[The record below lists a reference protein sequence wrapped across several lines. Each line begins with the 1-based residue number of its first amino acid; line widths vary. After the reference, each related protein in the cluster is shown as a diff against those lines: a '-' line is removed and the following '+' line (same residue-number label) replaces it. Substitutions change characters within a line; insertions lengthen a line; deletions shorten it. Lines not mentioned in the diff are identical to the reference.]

1 LWNASTNTPALTS
14 SVGTSGNFYIVS
26 VAGSTNL
33 NGITNWD
40 VGDWAIFNGSVWQR
54 VEGGA
59 NGNFTTLSVSGVATF
74 SAGTVSAPAITTS
87 GDTNTGVYFP
97 AADEVGITAG
107 GTERMRISSTGISSV
122 SSILSSGG
130 ATQVGVTQST
140 YGSSY
145 STVVLS
151 YPETHVRPNAGY
163 SGSISFTENTVAD
176 RWSIGI
182 KPGDSNL
189 YFFNVRNITAATG
202 ILAINSSGAVIHPA
216 GTAALPS
223 ITTTGDT
230 NTGVYF
236 PAADTVG
243 ITTAGAEAM
252 RIISSGSV
260 GIGGSPT
267 SRLDV
272 VGNTSGTFFSARQ
285 TSANA
290 SVVSIQPYNASN
302 GGIIYSNWATGNGT
316 LDFGSGGTT
325 VRMSLDN
332 GGNLT
337 VTGTLS
343 TSGVAKFPA
352 GTVALPSITT
362 SGDTNTGIYFPA
374 ADTIAF
380 TEGGAEAMRIDSSG
394 NVGIGTSSLTG
405 YNLRVS
411 KNITGAVE
419 SYAIT
424 AEGTVQSDV
433 TSVANGFYTSIG
445 TQNSAFTLPA
455 VYHFRAVQGT
465 FGASSTVTNQYC
477 FFAPG
482 GAIGATTNYGFY
494 AGNSAGVTSGKTAYG
509 FRSDVNI
516 ATGGGTT
523 YGFYSNGTAENY
535 FAGNVGIGAVAGS
548 TTGQLRIAGNGSG
561 ATTFNGISLET
572 SVQSGVT
579 SAWRGLLIRP
589 TTQATAFTLNNLYG
603 VYINPQTFGAG
614 STVTNQY
621 GVHVENTLTGATNNY
636 GFYSNIA
643 SGSNRYNF
651 YANGTADNYFAGNV
665 GIGTAAPTAKLDVSS
680 DVFRLRTSKTPASAS
695 ATGNAGDICWDSS
708 YIYVCTATNTWKRV
722 AIATW

>member
-1 LWNASTNTPALTS
+1 
-14 SVGTSGNFYIVS
+14 
-26 VAGSTNL
+26 
-33 NGITNWD
+33 
-40 VGDWAIFNGSVWQR
+40 
-54 VEGGA
+54 
-59 NGNFTTLSVSGVATF
+59 
-74 SAGTVSAPAITTS
+74 
-87 GDTNTGVYFP
+87 
-97 AADEVGITAG
+97 
-107 GTERMRISSTGISSV
+107 
-122 SSILSSGG
+122 
-130 ATQVGVTQST
+130 
-140 YGSSY
+140 
-145 STVVLS
+145 
-151 YPETHVRPNAGY
+151 
-163 SGSISFTENTVAD
+163 
-176 RWSIGI
+176 
-182 KPGDSNL
+182 
-189 YFFNVRNITAATG
+189 
-202 ILAINSSGAVIHPA
+202 
-216 GTAALPS
+216 
-223 ITTTGDT
+223 
-230 NTGVYF
+230 
-236 PAADTVG
+236 
-243 ITTAGAEAM
+243 
-252 RIISSGSV
+252 
-260 GIGGSPT
+260 
-267 SRLDV
+267 
-272 VGNTSGTFFSARQ
+272 
-285 TSANA
+285 
-290 SVVSIQPYNASN
+290 
-302 GGIIYSNWATGNGT
+302 
-316 LDFGSGGTT
+316 
-325 VRMSLDN
+325 
-332 GGNLT
+332 
-337 VTGTLS
+337 
-343 TSGVAKFPA
+343 
-352 GTVALPSITT
+352 
-362 SGDTNTGIYFPA
+362 
-374 ADTIAF
+374 
-380 TEGGAEAMRIDSSG
+380 MRIDSSG

-535 FAGNVGIGAVAGS
+535 FAGNVGIGALAGS
-548 TTGQLRIAGNGSG
+548 TTAQLRIAGNGSG
-561 ATTFNGISLET
+561 ATTFNGISVET

-603 VYINPQTFGAG
+603 IYINPQTFGAG

-665 GIGTAAPTAKLDVSS
+665 GIGVASPSQKLDVSGTSRYTFNVGNAYTLQTSINAAGSAFADDYKNALSHIWQTSGTERMRIDSSGNVGVGTASPTAKLDVSS
-680 DVFRLRTSKTPASAS
+680 DVFRLRTAKTPASAS